1 MTWPTVLALLTL
13 ALAAVPVG
21 MFFAN
26 LAAFRRAPTLVPG
39 TAGALEVAATAD
51 PTDPP
56 GPAVSILIPA
66 RDEEAVIG
74 RCVEAALASGGVA
87 VEVVVLDDHSRDATA
102 AIVREIASRD
112 GRVRLEHAPTLP
124 AGWCGKQHACHVL
137 AALARHDL
145 LMFIDAD
152 VRLAPDAAARAVA
165 FLQQSGAALVSGF
178 PRQETGSF
186 LERLLLPFIHL
197 VLLGYLPVAM
207 MRRQPTDPAFGAG
220 CGQWFLAR
228 RDGYDRAGGHAAIR
242 RSLHDGLTLPRAFRA
257 AGSAT
262 DLFDATD
269 TAACRMYHGNRACWA
284 GLAKNATEGMA
295 SPRAIGP
302 WTVLLVGGHVLPV
315 ALLLAFAMGTVPSAG
330 PVAVAASGVATA
342 GLYAMRLA
350 GVARFGH
357 SVLGALL
364 HPVGVLLLVGVQ
376 WAALARHLAGR
387 PAAWKGR
394 AYAPAAT
401 D

>member
-1 MTWPTVLALLTL
+1 MTWPTALALLAL
-13 ALAAVPVG
+13 ALAALPVG
-21 MFFAN
+21 MFVAN
-26 LAAFRRAPTLVPG
+26 LAAFRRAPAAPA
-39 TAGALEVAATAD
+39 AGAGGAAV
-51 PTDPP
+51 P

-66 RDEEAVIG
+66 RDEEESIG
-74 RCVEAALASGGVA
+74 RCVGAALASGGA
-87 VEVVVLDDHSRDATA
+87 SIEVVVLDDHSRDATA
-102 AIVREIASRD
+102 AIVRELAGRD
-112 GRVRLEHAPTLP
+112 PRVRLEAAPPLP

-137 AALARHDL
+137 ASLARHDL

-165 FLQQSGAALVSGF
+165 FLEQSGAALVSGF

-197 VLLGYLPVAM
+197 VLLGYLPIPM

-228 RDGYDRAGGHAAIR
+228 REAYERVGGHAAVR
-242 RSLHDGLTLPRAFRA
+242 RSLHDGITLPRAFRA
-257 AGSAT
+257 AGLAT

-295 SPRAIGP
+295 SPKAIVP
-302 WTVLLVGGHVLPV
+302 WTTLLVGGHVLP
-315 ALLLAFAMGTVPSAG
+315 ACLLLAFASGIVAPAG
-330 PVAVAASGVATA
+330 PVAVAAAGAATA
-342 GLYAMRLA
+342 GMYAVRA
-350 GVARFGH
+350 VGVVRFGH
-357 SVLGALL
+357 PVLGAVL
-364 HPVGVLLLVGVQ
+364 HPLAALLLVAVQ
-376 WAALARHLAGR
+376 WAALARQAAGR
-387 PAAWKGR
+387 PASWKGR
-394 AYAPAAT
+394 AYAPTAA